1 MLFWTLY
8 CDLLRVAGVKC
19 GVMIPLYDSN
29 ECVMLACEWA
39 YSRTVFVADDRF
51 ADNDVQLGDRIY
63 FGATVTFLAGPGREW
78 RWRCCS
84 WCLFC
89 HWLCF
94 WCFQRRFWCVWRWDL
109 GTRLKN
115 CMLYIILIASRNI
128 SYLFIHI
135 YCKPY
140 RNDEYETK
148 FSTERVSW
156 LDKI

>member
-1 MLFWTLY
+1 
-8 CDLLRVAGVKC
+8 
-19 GVMIPLYDSN
+19 MIPLYD
-29 ECVMLACEWA
+29 VMNVSCELACEWA

-51 ADNDVQLGDRIY
+51 ADNDVQLGDRIH
-63 FGATVTFLAGPGREW
+63 FGATVTFLAGPGRK
-78 RWRCCS
+78 RLWRCWYFSSS
-84 WCLFC
+84 WWCCCCYWCFFC

-94 WCFQRRFWCVWRWDL
+94 WCFQRGFWQCVWRWDL

-128 SYLFIHI
+128 SYLYI
-135 YCKPY
+135 YFKPY
-140 RNDEYETK
+140 HNDEYKTK